1 MSWHPIQ
8 PLDPAVEE
16 QLRGDLAAAG
26 ALHRQWLDFTAVL
39 DEADKREL
47 RRRTL
52 RKQAIETGILERLY
66 DLDWGLTRALVA
78 EGLTKEAVFRAGGDV
93 PDGVLSTLQA
103 QMNGLQLV
111 IDFVKEDR
119 PLSPFF
125 IKELHELITQTQKTY
140 DATDTLGNPVQ
151 PPLRHGDFKK
161 TTNNV
166 IRSDGSLLEFAPPE
180 QVDSEMENL
189 VNLYN
194 KMIDN
199 VHPIV
204 SAAWLHHR
212 FVLIHPFEDG
222 NGRVARALA
231 LLSLE
236 RDHYPPIVVS
246 RNDRDRYLRAL
257 EVANDG
263 DLTHFGQLFAKLAMR
278 SIRNELQEPA
288 PISSPKPQTA
298 KEVARAF
305 AKSWDQK
312 ERQQAEQKAV
322 GVHIRAEEMHARIE
336 DWLKVASH
344 DLENIFKEHKRRV
357 KTNAE
362 EMKRDR
368 SPKWRREIIRTAQHA
383 DYYADLTSDKWW
395 QMLQVDINGF
405 RMKFV
410 VSIHHVGS
418 LRTGVMAITSFGLI
432 QHRTPRARGEGYST
446 AEDFVETSW
455 DAFTFSHDEEVENRA
470 GELNDWLDYSL
481 AVAVQELSH
490 WVVGR
495 GNGLTAT

>member
-1 MSWHPIQ
+1 MSWRPIQ

-16 QLRGDLAAAG
+16 KLRGDLAAAE
-26 ALHRQWLDFTAVL
+26 ALHRQWRDFTAVL

-66 DLDWGLTRALVA
+66 DLDWGLTRALVV
-78 EGLTKEAVFRAGGDV
+78 EGLTKETVFRAGGDV
-93 PDGVLSTLQA
+93 PDGVLSTLRA
-103 QMNGLQLV
+103 QMQGLELA
-111 IDFVKEDR
+111 IDFVKKDR
-119 PLSPFF
+119 ALSPFF
-125 IKELHELITQTQKTY
+125 IKELHQLITQTQQTY

-161 TTNNV
+161 TPNNV

-180 QVDSEMENL
+180 QVDGEMEHL
-189 VNLYN
+189 VKLYN
-194 KMIDN
+194 DMIDH

-212 FVLIHPFEDG
+212 FVQIHPFEDG
-222 NGRVARALA
+222 NGRVARVLV

-257 EVANDG
+257 DIANNG
-263 DLTHFGQLFAKLAMR
+263 DLTHFGQLFTKLAMR

-288 PISSPKPQTA
+288 PVSSPEPQTA

-305 AKSWDQK
+305 ARSWELK
-312 ERQQAEQKAV
+312 ERQLSEQKAV
-322 GVHIRAEEMHARIE
+322 AVHIRAEEMHARIE
-336 DWLKVASH
+336 DWLKGAVR
-344 DLENIFKEHKRRV
+344 DLEEIFKEQKRRV
-357 KTNAE
+357 KTDIDGAQ
-362 EMKRDR
+362 KDR
-368 SPKWRREIIRTAQHA
+368 SHKWRREIIRTAQRA
-383 DYYADLTSDKWW
+383 EYYADLTLDKWW
-395 QMLQVDINGF
+395 QMLQVDIDGF
-405 RMKFV
+405 RMQLV

-432 QHRTPRARGEGYST
+432 QHRKPRARGEGHST
-446 AEDFVETSW
+446 AEEFVETSW
-455 DAFTFSHDEEVENRA
+455 DAFTFSHDEEVDNRSV
-470 GELNDWLDYSL
+470 ELYDWLDHSL

-490 WVVGR
+490 RVVGR
-495 GNGLTAT
+495 GNGLTAP

>member
-1 MSWHPIQ
+1 MSWRPIQ

-16 QLRGDLAAAG
+16 KLRGDLAAAG
-26 ALHRQWLDFTAVL
+26 ALHRQWRDFTAVL

-93 PDGVLSTLQA
+93 SDGVLSTLQA
-103 QMNGLQLV
+103 QMQGLQLA

-119 PLSPFF
+119 PLSAFF
-125 IKELHELITQTQKTY
+125 IKELHQLITRTQQTY
-140 DATDTLGNPVQ
+140 DATDPLGNPVQ

-161 TTNNV
+161 MPNNV
-166 IRSDGSLLEFAPPE
+166 MRSDGSLLEFAPPE
-180 QVDSEMENL
+180 QVDVEMENL

-194 KMIDN
+194 EMIDH

-212 FVLIHPFEDG
+212 FVQIHPFEDG
-222 NGRVARALA
+222 NGRVARVLV

-257 EVANDG
+257 DIANNG

-288 PISSPKPQTA
+288 SISSPEPQTA

-305 AKSWDQK
+305 ARSWDQK
-312 ERQQAEQKAV
+312 ERQLSEQKAV
-322 GVHIRAEEMHARIE
+322 AVHIRAGEMHARIE
-336 DWLKVASH
+336 DWLKGAGR
-344 DLENIFKEHKRRV
+344 DLEEIFKEQKRRV
-357 KTNAE
+357 RTDTDGAQKS
-362 EMKRDR
+362 R
-368 SPKWRREIIRTAQHA
+368 SHKWRREIIRTAQRA
-383 DYYADLTSDKWW
+383 EYYADLTLDKWW
-395 QMLQVDINGF
+395 QMLQVDIDGF
-405 RMKFV
+405 RMQLV

-432 QHRTPRARGEGYST
+432 QHRKPRARGEGHGT
-446 AEDFVETSW
+446 AEEFVETSW
-455 DAFTFSHDEEVENRA
+455 DAFTFSHDEEVENRS
-470 GELNDWLDYSL
+470 GELYAWLDLSL

-490 WVVGR
+490 RVIGR
-495 GNGLTAT
+495 GNGLTAP